1 MNELSFAHIKK
12 NIKQIQFVLTFILKC
27 LSFLFRSAKQKQIK
41 QKGRNYI
48 AKSNQLTEI
57 ENNNN
62 QQQQQLSLSVYF
74 TFDYLH
80 FLL

>member
-1 MNELSFAHIKK
+1 MNELSFTHIKK
-12 NIKQIQFVLTFILKC
+12 KHQANPICSDFYPQMFVLSV
-27 LSFLFRSAKQKQIK
+27 SFRQTKANQAKGKK
-41 QKGRNYI
+41 LYC
-48 AKSNQLTEI
+48 KSNQLTEI